1 MLSNNSPKK
10 TREICNLHQNFIVER
25 SQAPE
30 EASPVKVKVQYL
42 GFIKNLVKR
51 SEDEFE
57 LEEGASLWHLLNKIA
72 GIYGKPFKKEVY
84 EPGLRDMKMGFV
96 VTVNG
101 ILMGQLNGVD
111 TQLSNDDNVILMS
124 LMSGG

>member
-1 MLSNNSPKK
+1 M
-10 TREICNLHQNFIVER
+10 
-25 SQAPE
+25 
-30 EASPVKVKVQYL
+30 KVKVHYL
-42 GFIKNLVKR
+42 GLIRKLINQ

-57 LEEGASLWHLLNKIA
+57 LEEGALLSVVLDRIS
-72 GIYGKPFKKEVY
+72 GLYGRPFEKEFY
-84 EPGLRDMKMGFV
+84 EPGLKDVKMGFV

-111 TQLSNDDNVILMS
+111 TRLNEGDNIILMS